1 VIRNRKGEVS
11 ISNVEMDRI
20 IKDYYEELYYKVDDL
35 EEMDKVLERY
45 NFPRLNK

>member
-1 VIRNRKGEVS
+1 
-11 ISNVEMDRI
+11 MDRI